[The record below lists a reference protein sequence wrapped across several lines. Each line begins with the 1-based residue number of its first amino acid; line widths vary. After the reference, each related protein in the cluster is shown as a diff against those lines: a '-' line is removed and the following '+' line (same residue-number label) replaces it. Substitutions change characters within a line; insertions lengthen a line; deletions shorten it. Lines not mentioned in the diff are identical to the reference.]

1 MQRTTRVS
9 TSTRGGRSRFAGLA
23 PWLFLAPYLLVFLG
37 FFLLPALWSAVLSLT
52 DWKIVG
58 TPRFVGLKNYARL
71 FSDPLFYTALKNTV
85 TYTAIIVPLMALVG
99 LGLALLLNQPLRG
112 RVVTRTAVFASYV
125 VMVSVVGITWR
136 WILDPTGAGIVN
148 YYLGMLG
155 LGPLPWLAAPETAM
169 LSIIIATMWWTAGY
183 NMILYLAGL
192 QDIPVAVREA
202 ARIDGADAWQEF
214 RHVTL
219 PMLKPVTFFVVVMS
233 IAKSFQ
239 VFGQVYVMT
248 QGGPSNSTLTIV
260 NYLYVVGFTWFE
272 MGYAAAIAYALFA
285 LLLVITVIQFR
296 MVSRESG
303 GGFVRTDLL
312 MRSGLYI
319 LMGLVLIL
327 WVAPLLWM
335 LSTSLKPEGQILS
348 LIPRWIPK
356 TFTLE
361 NYRDVLDKFRLVAW
375 GVNSIVVAAGATILG
390 LVISI
395 PAAYAFA
402 KMRFR
407 GEQWIFLLIL
417 STILVPVHITIVP
430 LFLGLAKLKLT
441 DTYFSLIMPT
451 VANGFGVFLLRQFF
465 QGIPKE
471 LEEAAVIDG
480 ASRLGI
486 LLRVVLPISRPP
498 IMAVA
503 IFLFIQSWNDFMWP
517 LIVTN
522 TDATRTLPVGLAS
535 ALSGTVSGGAIAYY
549 GMSMAGSVLATLPAL
564 FIFVL
569 LQRYFVQGIAL
580 TGLKG

>member
-1 MQRTTRVS
+1 MGEQAKVFS
-9 TSTRGGRSRFAGLA
+9 PRGRGRSASGELA
-23 PWLFLAPYLLVFLG
+23 PWLFLAPYLLVFVG
-37 FFLLPALWSAVLSLT
+37 FFLLPALWSALLSVT

-58 TPRFVGLKNYARL
+58 TPRYVGLRNYARL
-71 FSDPLFYTALKNTV
+71 FSDQLFYMALKNTV
-85 TYTAIIVPLMALVG
+85 VYTAVIVPVMAVVG

-136 WILDPTGAGIVN
+136 WMLDPTGAGIVN
-148 YYLGMLG
+148 YYLGRLG
-155 LGPLPWLAAPETAM
+155 VAPLPWVAAPETAM
-169 LSIIIATMWWTAGY
+169 LSIILATMWWTAGY

-192 QDIPVAVREA
+192 QDIPLAVREA
-202 ARIDGADAWQEF
+202 ARIDGATGWQEF

-219 PMLKPVTFFVVVMS
+219 PMLRPVTFFVVVMS

-296 MVSRESG
+296 LTARESG
-303 GGFVRTDLL
+303 GGFVRTDLVVR
-312 MRSGLYI
+312 MGLYL
-319 LMGLVLIL
+319 LMALVLVL
-327 WVAPLLWM
+327 WMAPLVWM

-356 TFTLE
+356 TVTLE

-375 GVNSIVVAAGATILG
+375 GVNSIVVAAGATLGG

-407 GEQWIFLLIL
+407 GQQWIFLLIL

-430 LFLGLAKLKLT
+430 LFLGLAKLRLT

-451 VANGFGVFLLRQFF
+451 MANGFGVFLLRQFF

-471 LEEAAVIDG
+471 LEEAAVLDG

-486 LLRVVLPISRPP
+486 LLRVVLPLSRPP

-535 ALSGTVSGGAIAYY
+535 SLAGTVSGGAIAYY
-549 GMSMAGSVLATLPAL
+549 GMSMAGSVLATVPAL
-564 FIFVL
+564 LLFVL

-580 TGLKG
+580 SGLKA